1 MKTKFNLLYEE
12 IMNNLSDKSD
22 LDLILFQVNQLNN
35 INQIFDFL
43 DKLNLSKSE
52 CEELI
57 KLSIQ
62 ELYDDTEENPII
74 QYFNERFAEK
84 DYDENKCSEC
94 NVTLIDNEC
103 PSCGKIY

>member
-84 DYDENKCSEC
+84 DYDENKCSKC
-94 NVTLIDNEC
+94 NVNLIDNEC

>member
-94 NVTLIDNEC
+94 NVNLIDNEC